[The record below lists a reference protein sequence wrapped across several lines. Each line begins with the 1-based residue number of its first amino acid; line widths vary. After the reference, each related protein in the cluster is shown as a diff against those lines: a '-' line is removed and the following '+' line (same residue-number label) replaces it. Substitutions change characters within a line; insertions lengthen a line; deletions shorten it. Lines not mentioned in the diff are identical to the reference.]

1 MEKSRRSA
9 GVNFNK
15 HFGEDEERRRIK
27 KKTKKESKQTA
38 MVNGIKM
45 ELGMN
50 EKRSVRRK

>member
-15 HFGEDEERRRIK
+15 HFGGDEERRRIK

-45 ELGMN
+45 VLGMN